1 VGRLNLQGDAK
12 GGTPV
17 QSMSIRIPHTQR
29 MRSGRLLN
37 IRVFN
42 NIVVQLV
49 IAIKAVHLEAKNTT
63 SLGAPIAPFNAIK
76 LD

>member
-17 QSMSIRIPHTQR
+17 RSTSIRIPYAQR
-29 MRSGRLLN
+29 MRSGRLPN

-42 NIVVQLV
+42 DMVVQLV
-49 IAIKAVHLEAKNTT
+49 IAIKAVHLEAENTT
-63 SLGAPIAPFNAIK
+63 SLGAPIAPFDAIK